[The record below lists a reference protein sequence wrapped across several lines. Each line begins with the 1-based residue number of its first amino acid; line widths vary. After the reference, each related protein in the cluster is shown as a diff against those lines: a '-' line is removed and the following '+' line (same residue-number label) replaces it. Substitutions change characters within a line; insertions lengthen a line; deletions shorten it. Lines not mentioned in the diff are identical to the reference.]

1 MRKNI
6 EKLFKLSAYKKLMKN
21 KFLKITGVLAFL
33 AMSPDYK
40 ENAIQYNYKH
50 PIIIQM
56 EREYEL
62 EKYNSLIRDLKFD
75 IEMDSAEQKF
85 LKARCDSVNYPDD
98 IRKRYGERL
107 KKRNY
112 ELTKFNRELRN
123 LYHKRDSVGRL
134 LREI

>member
-1 MRKNI
+1 
-6 EKLFKLSAYKKLMKN
+6 MKN

-40 ENAIQYNYKH
+40 EDAIQYNYKQ
-50 PIIIQM
+50 PIVIQM

-62 EKYNSLIRDLKFD
+62 KKYNSLIRDLKFD

-85 LKARCDSVNYPDD
+85 LKARCDSANYPDD
-98 IRKRYGERL
+98 IKKRYGERL

-112 ELTKFNRELRN
+112 ELTKCNRELRN
-123 LYHKRDSVGRL
+123 LYHKRDSVRRL

>member
-1 MRKNI
+1 MLG
-6 EKLFKLSAYKKLMKN
+6 EKLFKLSAYKKFMKN

-33 AMSPDYK
+33 AMSPTTQNSFNFHDD
-40 ENAIQYNYKH
+40 YKH
-50 PIIIQM
+50 PIVIQM

-62 EKYNSLIRDLKFD
+62 KKYNSLIRDLKFD